1 MSGARRK
8 TFGGTYRQF
17 GLDLE
22 EMKNQTSPSS
32 VKKKQ
37 EDHEGWQPIHDLE
50 TRLIDAVVAIEA
62 QDFFEEMTYRRSDDE
77 FRQVWSDFRELSKQ
91 WNAQD
96 NLLKD
101 LDELMQHRDWNR
113 EHKSLAKASLK
124 LPFAEPLKGDT
135 LDEWK
140 NDFASASSK
149 RATPETRELT
159 FGGTFR
165 KLVRGL
171 RDTIY
176 LMDQDSP
183 GKDLTINDGW
193 KRFPDHEIN
202 IGEVV
207 KKLPSDELFG
217 NMVAPL
223 SRSHEDFI
231 RFWKQLEQLSS
242 GWEERSNEEDLVT
255 FTDDG
260 NGEKY
265 RNTLVT
271 IDRNIY
277 WAYPWGSKG
286 DAEWKNDYRADP
298 NVIPDLLYL
307 TFGGAWAQMIFD
319 ITDLWLFLQ
328 NSEMQGKGRNG
339 DATFWKKIQGLEVSL
354 RDNIPKFPH
363 HPLFEHMIIPGTVHK
378 LVHGLAHGWSH
389 GGDVL
394 RSDFLLEWQK
404 LEKLSQKW
412 KDTSN
417 IWNDN
422 TSQFIDSRGW
432 EKDSQVLKEVKDRI
446 RTAEPKGELE
456 NLEWTK
462 DKLRVSEMKNM
473 EFTVTN
479 YHILEKKA

>member
-1 MSGARRK
+1 MSEVRQK

-17 GLDLE
+17 CKNLE
-22 EMKNQTSPSS
+22 DMKDQTSPSS

-62 QDFFEEMTYRRSDDE
+62 QDFFEEMTYRRSDDK
-77 FRQVWSDFRELSKQ
+77 FRQVWSDFRELPKQ

-96 NLLKD
+96 NLRKD

-113 EHKSLAKASLK
+113 EHKCLEKASRK
-124 LPFAEPLKGDT
+124 LPFAKPLKGDT

-140 NDFASASSK
+140 NEFASASSK

-176 LMDQDSP
+176 LMGQDSP
-183 GKDLTINDGW
+183 GKDLIINDGW

-202 IGEVV
+202 IEEAV

-242 GWEERSNEEDLVT
+242 GWEERSNEENLVT
-255 FTDDG
+255 LIGDG
-260 NGEKY
+260 TREKY
-265 RNTLVT
+265 RDTLVT
-271 IDRNIY
+271 IDRNMY
-277 WAYPWGSKG
+277 WAYPWGFKG
-286 DAEWKNDYRADP
+286 HAEWKNDYRADP
-298 NVIPDLLYL
+298 NAIPDPLYL
-307 TFGGAWAQMIFD
+307 TFGGAWRQMSFD
-319 ITDLWLFLQ
+319 IVKLGFFLEP
-328 NSEMQGKGRNG
+328 SDMWGRGRNG
-339 DATFWKKIQGLEVSL
+339 DATFWKQIQGLEESL
-354 RDNIPKFPH
+354 RDNIPKFAH
-363 HPLFEHMIIPGTVHK
+363 HPLFEHMVVRRPSHK
-378 LVHGLAHGWSH
+378 LAHGLLRGWSH
-389 GGDVL
+389 RGDLL
-394 RSDFLLEWQK
+394 RSEFLFEWAK
-404 LEKLSQKW
+404 LEELSQKW
-412 KDTSN
+412 KDTSD
-417 IWNDN
+417 IWND

-432 EKDSQVLKEVKDRI
+432 EKDGQVLKEVKDRI
-446 RTAEPKGELE
+446 HTAEPKGELE
-456 NLEWTK
+456 NPEWTE
-462 DKLRVSEMKNM
+462 DKLGVSEMTNM

-479 YHILEKKA
+479 RHLLG